1 MSDSVAGI
9 NYRFTDQQ
17 LLKGALTHRSRG
29 ANNNERLEFL
39 GDSVL
44 NLVIS
49 SRLYELYPEAQ
60 EGDLSRMRARLVRGV
75 SLSDLASSIGLG
87 QHLKLGEGEKKSGG
101 FRRASILADAFEA
114 LIGAIFLDGGYA
126 ACRAEILRL
135 FDPLIENMPDVEDLK
150 DAKTRLQEW
159 LQARGKPLPEY
170 QLVREEG
177 ADHAKKFH
185 VQCNLTEDSISIE
198 AVGNSR
204 RKAEQAVAGKILD
217 QLIRMK
223 NQEVQDRDTG

>member
-1 MSDSVAGI
+1 MKDSVAGI
-9 NYRFTDQQ
+9 NYRFTDQT
-17 LLKGALTHRSRG
+17 LLKGALTHRSLG

-49 SRLYELYPEAQ
+49 SRLYEVHPDAQ
-60 EGDLSRMRARLVRGV
+60 EGDLSRMRARLVRGI

-87 QHLKLGEGEKKSGG
+87 KHLNLGEGEMKSGG

-114 LIGAIFLDGGYA
+114 LIGAIFLDGGYS
-126 ACRAEILRL
+126 ACQAEILRL
-135 FDPLIENMPDVEDLK
+135 FDPLIESLPDVEELK

-159 LQARGKPLPEY
+159 LQARGRPLPEY
-170 QLVREEG
+170 LLMREEG

-185 VQCNLTEDSISIE
+185 IQCKIPDDSNSME
-198 AVGNSR
+198 AVGDSR
-204 RKAEQAVAGKILD
+204 RKAEQAAAGNLLEKL
-217 QLIRMK
+217 QANGL
-223 NQEVQDRDTG
+223 T